1 MLPQTSDRP
10 TLLYATQHSDGL
22 PEKISSAKYRQSH
35 AVTPHLATKFLSST
49 PCAVATIVNQR
60 PYDTF
65 VPSPPIK
72 SAECFAIKWISQ
84 RQGAQR
90 PVQHPSEPH
99 QVSCNHRATAR
110 ARIDSLSAR
119 RLQQGRKIARRRSG
133 CGKAARTRAAFKKS
147 IRKFAV
153 RKIAFRA

>member
-1 MLPQTSDRP
+1 MASLRK
-10 TLLYATQHSDGL
+10 L
-22 PEKISSAKYRQSH
+22 SAKYRQSH
-35 AVTPHLATKFLSST
+35 AVTSHLATNFLSST

-65 VPSPPIK
+65 VPSPPINYAK
-72 SAECFAIKWISQ
+72 CFAIKWISQ
-84 RQGAQR
+84 RQGATR
-90 PVQHPSEPH
+90 PVQYPSEPH

-133 CGKAARTRAAFKKS
+133 CGQAHGRRHQHRRRLKKHPQ
-147 IRKFAV
+147 IRST
-153 RKIAFRA
+153 